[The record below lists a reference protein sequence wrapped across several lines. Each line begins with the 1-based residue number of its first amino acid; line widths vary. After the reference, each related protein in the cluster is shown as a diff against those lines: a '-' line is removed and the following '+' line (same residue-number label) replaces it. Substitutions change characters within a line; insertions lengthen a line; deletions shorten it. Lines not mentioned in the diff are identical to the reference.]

1 LPPILGAL
9 MAFGGLGWLTF
20 VSPPL
25 AKDLS
30 PYNLAPGILGEGIL
44 ALWLL
49 VMGVNA
55 QRWQDQARVAVERR
69 K

>member
-1 LPPILGAL
+1 

-20 VSPPL
+20 LSPQL

-30 PYNLAPGILGEGIL
+30 PYNLAPGMIGEGVL
-44 ALWLL
+44 TVWLL
-49 VMGVNA
+49 TIGLNE
-55 QRWQDQARVAVERR
+55 QRWMEQAMAAGDP